1 MRTAAAGLVI
11 VLFWSMLASLG
22 TGGTLNFVE
31 STLKDL
37 MRQQSDAERRPHNEI
52 KIITIDQDSLDMI
65 GQFPWDRAYYA
76 DLIRLLMDAGAKAVA
91 LDVVLAEP
99 GQNPDSDAAMA
110 EVMAQYP
117 DVYLPVVFNFEER
130 QEEKGLLE
138 TKSIDYPAETITTN
152 VDQTG
157 HINVMQDKD
166 GTVRKLTVGLPDEQG
181 SMIPAFSVRLAN
193 YILDE
198 AHQVHWNEDKQAWYR
213 GDKEIPVNERYQVAT
228 EFYSKPREQ
237 MSANTG
243 YDTQSFYSVL
253 AGDIPAEYYQDS
265 VVLIGPYA
273 TGLQDEYLTPLS
285 NNLKMYGVEIH
296 ANMVQSLINGA
307 FFIDAPKPVTY
318 IIIILL
324 TLLALF
330 LFDRYPGRT
339 SMFIYGGFAISY
351 FLAWLIVYMTYAV
364 FIPFTY
370 PFLSFT
376 TALVWAIVIHYM
388 NERKE
393 RGRVTNIFG
402 RFVPKTVVDEMLASG
417 EEIKVGGQRRD
428 ISVIFVDI
436 RGFTPMSERL
446 QPEEVIEVL
455 NEYLDICTKAVFQWN
470 GTLDKF
476 IGDGVMALFGAPIH
490 LPNHPELAIRA
501 ALEMKKSSDILEQ
514 KCIER
519 FGIGVKFGVGINC
532 GPAVVG
538 NIGSEMLRLDYTAI
552 GDTVNLSA
560 RLEANAK
567 PGQILISEEM
577 YNRVGHLFQLEDIGE
592 IKVKGKEKPVRVFSV
607 LAANDASDSVNI
619 GTSERREGA

>member
-11 VLFWSMLASLG
+11 VFFWSMLASFG
-22 TGGTLNFVE
+22 TGGSLNFVE

-37 MRQQSDAERRPHNEI
+37 MRKQSDAERRPHNEI
-52 KIITIDQDSLDMI
+52 KIITIDQESLDMI
-65 GQFPWDRAYYA
+65 GQFPWDRGYYA
-76 DLIRLLMDAGAKAVA
+76 DLIRMLMDAGAKAVA

-110 EVMAQYP
+110 DVMAEYP
-117 DVYLPVVFNFEER
+117 DVYLPVVFNFEEI
-130 QEEKGLLE
+130 QEGKGLLE

-181 SMIPAFSVRLAN
+181 KMIPALSVRLAN

-198 AHQVHWNEDKQAWYR
+198 EHRVHWNEEKQAWYR
-213 GDKEIPVNERYQVAT
+213 GSKEIPVNERYQVAT
-228 EFYSKPREQ
+228 EFYSKPRER
-237 MSANTG
+237 MSADTG
-243 YDTQSFYSVL
+243 YDAQSFYSVL

-285 NNLKMYGVEIH
+285 TNLKMYGVEIH
-296 ANMVQSLINGA
+296 ANMVQSLVNGA
-307 FFIDAPKPVTY
+307 FFIDTPKPVTY
-318 IIIILL
+318 VIIILL
-324 TLLALF
+324 TLLSLF
-330 LFDRYPGRT
+330 VFDRYPGRT
-339 SMFIYGGFAISY
+339 AIFIYGGLAAGY
-351 FLAWLIVYMTYAV
+351 TLAWLLVYMAYST

-370 PFLSFT
+370 PFLGMT
-376 TALVWAIVIHYM
+376 TALVWAIVTHYM
-388 NERKE
+388 TERKE

-402 RFVPKTVVDEMLASG
+402 RFVPKTVVDELLASG

-501 ALEMKKSSDILEQ
+501 ALEMKKHSDVLEQ

-560 RLEANAK
+560 RLESNAK

-577 YNRVGHLFQLEDIGE
+577 FERVGHLFELEDIGE
-592 IKVKGKEKPVRVFSV
+592 IKVKGKEKPVRVYSV
-607 LAANDASDSVNI
+607 LAAIDEQAAANI
-619 GTSERREGA
+619 ATSERREGA